1 MAKKKVKKKPK
12 RKAKRATAREKI
24 AKKKPARKKAR
35 KAAKKKL
42 KKKAKRSATRKKVAK
57 KKPARKKARKTAK
70 KKLKKKAK
78 RATARKK
85 IAKKKTGKK
94 LKKKTAKRKPVKKRA
109 TKKKA
114 APKNEGASWMRP
126 IEGEPA
132 FEEMEGTA
140 LPDLD
145 VGAEPVAAILHVPQ
159 EAEPEPAEPRPGLD
173 VLEAPATT
181 PRHANVP
188 EAAPVVRAARLPSPF
203 LVDMRPDGEAF
214 INCIRRR
221 GTPSRVHHVELFLDG
236 EIQEELCRR
245 YGIAD
250 DLDPGDEFFPQR
262 RQIAIQRFLGYDYVV
277 AGPEGRGMQLN
288 NLVAEDTA
296 GLAHEGG
303 RSFIDEHRGPIATME
318 EYEAYPWP
326 DPEMMTTRALEW
338 YERNLP
344 DDMCVIGGLC
354 GHFAEN
360 LSWLM
365 GYETLCRALYE
376 DRELV
381 SAIARRTLLIDRE
394 VVKRLCQ
401 FDRVKAIWGSDDM
414 GHRSGTLISPDDLRE
429 FVLPGHRILAS
440 FAHMHGRPYLL
451 HSCGNLAE
459 IMDDLIHNVRID
471 AKHSFEDTIEDV
483 RDAKR
488 RYGDSITLLGGIDV
502 DFLCRADEDAVRMRV
517 RSTLS
522 TCVAGGG
529 YCLGTGNSVANY
541 IPIDNYL
548 AMIDEGRK
556 FGR

>member
-1 MAKKKVKKKPK
+1 MAKKK
-12 RKAKRATAREKI
+12 
-24 AKKKPARKKAR
+24 ARKKAN
-35 KAAKKKL
+35 KKL
-42 KKKAKRSATRKKVAK
+42 KKKAKRGAAKRKVAKKKPVKKKLKKKRAAARKKVARKKPAKKKARKSAKKKLKKKTKRSAARKKVAK
-57 KKPARKKARKTAK
+57 KKPVK
-70 KKLKKKAK
+70 
-78 RATARKK
+78 
-85 IAKKKTGKK
+85 KKKTSRKK
-94 LKKKTAKRKPVKKRA
+94 VSRKRA
-109 TKKKA
+109 ASRRKA
-114 APKNEGASWMRP
+114 AAKVQAAPRTGP
-126 IEGEPA
+126 IEGGPA
-132 FEEMEGTA
+132 FEEAEVVASGREVEEGHTA
-140 LPDLD
+140 TAVSLPQ
-145 VGAEPVAAILHVPQ
+145 AAG
-159 EAEPEPAEPRPGLD
+159 PEPA
-173 VLEAPATT
+173 VLEKPDTAPQPAT
-181 PRHANVP
+181 VP
-188 EAAPVVRAARLPSPF
+188 EAAPVVTAARLPSPF
-203 LVDMRPDGEAF
+203 SVDARPDGEAF
-214 INCIRRR
+214 IDCLRRR
-221 GTPSRVHHVELFLDG
+221 RIPSRVHHVELFLDG

-245 YGIAD
+245 FGIVD
-250 DLDPGDEFFPQR
+250 GLDPADEFYPQR

-277 AGPEGRGMQLN
+277 AGPEGCGMQLN

-296 GLAHEGG
+296 GLAREGG
-303 RSFIDEHRGPIATME
+303 RSFIDEHRGPITTME
-318 EYEAYPWP
+318 EFERYPWP
-326 DPEMMTTRALEW
+326 DPERMTTRALEW

-344 DDMCVIGGLC
+344 GDMCVIGGLC

-376 DRELV
+376 DRDLV

-414 GHRSGTLISPDDLRE
+414 GHRTGTLISPDDLRE

-451 HSCGNLAE
+451 HSCGNLAQ
-459 IMDDLIHNVRID
+459 IMEDLIHNVRID

-488 RYGDSITLLGGIDV
+488 KYGDSIALLGGIDV

-522 TCVAGGG
+522 TCMAGGG

-541 IPIDNYL
+541 IPVDNYL
-548 AMIDEGRK
+548 AMLDEGRK